1 MCSQKMEKL
10 KVVES
15 MLVDMS
21 RNGNENRKTN
31 TIKWKQLTQSNDL
44 TFSMGTI
51 TIRRIKIGFQDILL
65 ILHGTVFL
73 VRIGRFK
80 KREFIE
86 YNS

>member
-31 TIKWKQLTQSNDL
+31 TIK
-44 TFSMGTI
+44 
-51 TIRRIKIGFQDILL
+51 
-65 ILHGTVFL
+65 
-73 VRIGRFK
+73 
-80 KREFIE
+80 
-86 YNS
+86 